1 MIPNIEFFSSDDVSY
16 KQKQESHTK
25 NQNNNDVQRAI
36 SQLFFLM
43 TYYVLFGAF
52 FFTYIGWHIGKSSKA
67 ETEQRL
73 AKAKELLDRKV
84 VTEDEYISIRRKI
97 ILDN

>member
-1 MIPNIEFFSSDDVSY
+1 
-16 KQKQESHTK
+16 
-25 NQNNNDVQRAI
+25 
-36 SQLFFLM
+36 M
-43 TYYVLFGAF
+43 TYYVLFGIF
-52 FFTYIGWHIGKSSKA
+52 FFTYIGWQIGRGSKS

-97 ILDN
+97 ILDS